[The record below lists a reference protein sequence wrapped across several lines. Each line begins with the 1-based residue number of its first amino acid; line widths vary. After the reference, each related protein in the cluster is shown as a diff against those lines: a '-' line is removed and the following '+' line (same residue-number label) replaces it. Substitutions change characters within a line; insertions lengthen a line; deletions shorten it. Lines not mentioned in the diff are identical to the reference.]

1 MISTR
6 HCDSDRIFVFGP
18 IQTASTR
25 KRLPFPFTGKAVR
38 YVIDSSGLD
47 KESGRDGD
55 GDVRLLGSI
64 LKD

>member
-1 MISTR
+1 MLRFRGVEDRNRGST
-6 HCDSDRIFVFGP
+6 GE
-18 IQTASTR
+18 A
-25 KRLPFPFTGKAVR
+25 FPVR

-55 GDVRLLGSI
+55 GVVRLLDSI